1 MAFMA
6 FDWLWQGNPR
16 DYLSLLKM
24 NQRTTYVVFFS
35 VMLVRLTTVFRFL
48 ADDDNRMRLW
58 PNLAQVFLAFFAMVA
73 NFSRLPPIV
82 YECIKVVVIT
92 GIVASGLV
100 SAMETI
106 DPVFRARN
114 TETVSWTGL
123 VITFLSGTSHLSCGA
138 TYTIYCFLVAAF
150 GHQMSV
156 RHGGITSWWYVS
168 TGLISVAFYCT
179 TYVKI
184 RVLKDLHNV
193 LDERRA
199 ALETQETLLS
209 LVCDATCFL
218 DETGVIVKESSLRF
232 NALLGKAMKG
242 SPFDEVLNGA
252 EEGSRLRAAL
262 ATSLNVPTA
271 LPLNLVSALSETMTV
286 DCSIVARHVQTRLK
300 ADQKDPSFSRG
311 FLVGFN
317 VVSHNPAENTDY
329 VRQRQLDDVIRAAN
343 INDSLPVEESS
354 YELPVSF
361 PDTNGTGA
369 ALLIDHNTMGKELAE
384 RLEHVAEIGKRE
396 GWYVEASDLSTF
408 ADSIIGVGSFG
419 AVVSGNLF
427 GRPVAVKVS
436 TSELNIFSLT
446 NELRVLRRVNH
457 PSIVYFRGACVEPE
471 SCELALVLE
480 CVKGVALDT
489 FVELQSRLLADASK
503 ISSAHIRIIDDLVSA
518 LKYLHGLKPAVVH
531 GDLKASNVLVET
543 TTQQA
548 KLVDFGLSR
557 VLTKSARPLGG
568 TLRWMAPEI
577 IRNPGRPQASADV
590 FSWGHVV
597 CLLLTGNSPLQ
608 GATENVIV
616 SLAFD
621 PSTEPV
627 NSGRKYQ
634 GVLGCCQA
642 LSTKALSYDPAA
654 RPTMQ
659 HISKMLK
666 RVIGAESLRPND
678 GEVDLLPLRMQV
690 NRVRKALDQSR
701 SSQSPDREQ
710 ESDVLVL
717 PHLACTVF
725 HWKKVMLLNVVSQWN
740 FRVPA
745 TCCCPFHAALSDVAN
760 ATSALQ
766 DSKCHHTFSP
776 FIDGVQ
782 CPDCGVIASDSDD
795 GGVCGVCDFE
805 VVDRTRMHL

>member
-1 MAFMA
+1 MAFA
-6 FDWLWQGNPR
+6 WLWECKQS

-24 NQRTTYVVFFS
+24 NKRTTGVVFFS
-35 VMLVRLTTVFRFL
+35 VLLVRLTTVIQFL
-48 ADDDNRMRLW
+48 ADDKDRIRMW
-58 PNLAQVFLAFFAMVA
+58 SSLAQVFLAFFAVVA
-73 NFSRLPPIV
+73 NCSRLPPIV

-100 SAMETI
+100 SAVETV

-138 TYTIYCFLVAAF
+138 TYTFYCFLVAAF
-150 GHQMSV
+150 GHHMSV
-156 RHGGITSWWYVS
+156 RHGDITYWWYVS
-168 TGLISVAFYCT
+168 TCLISVAFYCT

-218 DETGVIVKESSLRF
+218 DETGFFVKESSLRF

-242 SPFDEVLNGA
+242 SPLDEVLNGA
-252 EEGSRLRAAL
+252 EEGIRLRAAL
-262 ATSLNVPTA
+262 ETSLKVPTA
-271 LPLNLVSALSETMTV
+271 LPLNLVSALSETLTV
-286 DCSIVARHVQTRLK
+286 DCSIVARRVQTRFK
-300 ADQKDPSFSRG
+300 VDQKDPSFSRG

-317 VVSHNPAENTDY
+317 VVSQHPAENTDY
-329 VRQRQLDDVIRAAN
+329 VRQQQLDDVVRAAKFS
-343 INDSLPVEESS
+343 DALPDEEPS
-354 YELPVSF
+354 YEIPVSSV
-361 PDTNGTGA
+361 PDTNGTGT

-384 RLEHVAEIGKRE
+384 RLEHIAEIGKRE
-396 GWYVEASDLSTF
+396 GWYVDASDLSTF
-408 ADSIIGVGSFG
+408 SDSIIGVGSFG

-489 FVELQSRLLADASK
+489 FVELQSRLLPDASK
-503 ISSAHIRIIDDLVSA
+503 VSSAHIRIIDDLVSA

-557 VLTKSARPLGG
+557 VLTKTARPLGG

-621 PSTEPV
+621 PSTELV
-627 NSGRKYQ
+627 NRGRKYQ
-634 GVLGCCQA
+634 GVLGCCQT

-659 HISKMLK
+659 QISKMLK
-666 RVIGAESLRPND
+666 RVIGAESLGPND
-678 GEVDLLPLRMQV
+678 GEVDLLPLRVQV
-690 NRVRKALDQSR
+690 KRIRKALDQASLF
-701 SSQSPDREQ
+701 QSPDRDQ
-710 ESDVLVL
+710 ENDVLVL
-717 PHLACTVF
+717 PHLACTVL

-745 TCCCPFHAALSDVAN
+745 TCCCPFHAALLDLAN

-766 DSKCHHTFSP
+766 DSKCYYKFSP
-776 FIDGVQ
+776 VIDGVQ
-782 CPDCGVIASDSDD
+782 CPDCGVLASDTD
-795 GGVCGVCDFE
+795 GDGVCGVCDFGL
-805 VVDRTRMHL
+805 VDPTRMHL